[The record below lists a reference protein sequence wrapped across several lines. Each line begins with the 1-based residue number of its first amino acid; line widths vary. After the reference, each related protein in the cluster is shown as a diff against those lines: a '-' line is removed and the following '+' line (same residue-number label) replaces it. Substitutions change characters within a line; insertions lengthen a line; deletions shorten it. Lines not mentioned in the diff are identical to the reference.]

1 MTIERVSLSVQK
13 TECHSV
19 LKVSITMNNAAVA
32 PYSIFPPSCSFSTC
46 QKHGFVFSSCAWYTH
61 NLAWIWEYTPCF
73 FIYKTEKFNFLPQK
87 TECLFGNMFTSIKKN
102 LKIYMLMF
110 WSFYIQ
116 KELSVAFLHGMHVL
130 LEVRNSNY
138 KLETQN
144 VSWELLYI
152 FKDGLIYFLTWTGIG
167 IKMLIFNFGLFS
179 AESL

>member
-1 MTIERVSLSVQK
+1 MQLLHLTLFSLHLALSPPVRSMVLFSHHALGTHTIWRESGNTHLVSLYTRQK
-13 TECHSV
+13 NLIFCLRKQNACLEICLLV
-19 LKVSITMNNAAVA
+19 LK
-32 PYSIFPPSCSFSTC
+32 
-46 QKHGFVFSSCAWYTH
+46 
-61 NLAWIWEYTPCF
+61 
-73 FIYKTEKFNFLPQK
+73 KTSK
-87 TECLFGNMFTSIKKN
+87 
-102 LKIYMLMF
+102 YMLMF

-152 FKDGLIYFLTWTGIG
+152 FKDGFIYFLTWTGIG